1 MEHLPNN
8 IRSVFETTGTHLGL
22 SPSFSAFVL
31 LQLLNILIA
40 LIFRRI
46 GSSGVRKGISLTLGL
61 SWSYILY
68 NEINT
73 LALVL
78 LSGIF
83 YVLPRYN
90 LATPSVT
97 TILAVSI
104 LSYFHIYRMIV
115 DYMGWS
121 LDVSGAL
128 MLLTAKF
135 SMFAFDME
143 DGRRLKSGK
152 PLSRDV
158 HISEA
163 RKATCVTEIPSILDY
178 YVYIF
183 DFLGF
188 IAGPVF
194 HIRDLMDFIY
204 LRGDFDHLDKVHCA
218 RVIAERFMYAM
229 IIGACFSAAGS
240 FPMLSFEYIN
250 SADYSNTSTLTRLIN
265 IHVLT
270 AANRLKY
277 YFAWYMSDVA
287 CLVAGIG
294 YSPRNRDKHSRG
306 QNAILTKVDLANSQ
320 SECLAHWNIS
330 ISKWLRNCVY
340 LRANEAPLPR
350 VLQGK
355 LGHRQYATILTRFT
369 SAFWHGFYP
378 GYYLAFF
385 STVLQFEADSIA
397 RKYIKPFFMREGAP
411 RPHWIYTLLGKIHT
425 GICVN
430 YYGAAFMV
438 LSAQAGLQIWGSVF
452 YVVHVFNIATIIL
465 VPILF
470 RRGKANEPL
479 SDNMKTK

>member
-1 MEHLPNN
+1 MEHLPDN
-8 IRSVFETTGTHLGL
+8 IRSVFETAAAHLGL
-22 SPSFSAFVL
+22 TASFSEFVI
-31 LQLLNILIA
+31 LQFTNILIA
-40 LIFRRI
+40 FIFKRI
-46 GSSGVRKGISLTLGL
+46 RSSTMRKVISLLVGL
-61 SWSYILY
+61 TWSYILY
-68 NEINT
+68 NERNT
-73 LALVL
+73 LALVV
-78 LSGIF
+78 LSGLF
-83 YVLPRYN
+83 YVLPRLN
-90 LATPSVT
+90 WLGPSSITMVA
-97 TILAVSI
+97 IAI
-104 LSYFHIYRMIV
+104 LSYFHIYRMVV

-128 MLLTAKF
+128 MLLTAKY
-135 SMFAFDME
+135 SMFAFDLS
-143 DGRRLKSGK
+143 DGRKLKAGQS
-152 PLSRDV
+152 LSPDAHV
-158 HISEA
+158 AES
-163 RKATCVTEIPSILDY
+163 RKATCITEIPSIVDY

-194 HIRDLMDFIY
+194 HMRDLMDFIY

-218 RVIAERFMYAM
+218 RVIAERFMYAI
-229 IIGACFSAAGS
+229 IIGGCFSAAS
-240 FPMLSFEYIN
+240 AVPMLSFDYVN
-250 SADYSNTSTLTRLIN
+250 SVDYSNTDTLFKLVN
-265 IHVLT
+265 IHLLT

-294 YSPRNRDKHSRG
+294 YSPKNRDKHSRG
-306 QNAILTKVDLANSQ
+306 QNAILTKVDFANSQ
-320 SECLAHWNIS
+320 SECLAHWNIT
-330 ISKWLRNCVY
+330 ISKWLRNCIY

-350 VLQGK
+350 FLQGK

-397 RKYIKPFFMREGAP
+397 RKYIKPYFMHEGASK
-411 RPHWIYTLLGKIHT
+411 PHWIYTLLGKIHT
-425 GICVN
+425 GVCVN

-452 YVVHVFNIATIIL
+452 YIVHVFNIATIVF

-470 RRGKANEPL
+470 SRGKASKAL
-479 SDNMKTK
+479 SDDRKTK